1 MKIVKIVTYSMPVCT
16 TVRRNIFKGAFSRIE
31 ELCGQ
36 IVSSNLNNEE
46 VKSTSQ
52 GPTPDKVSTLF
63 SKK

>member
-1 MKIVKIVTYSMPVCT
+1 LQI
-16 TVRRNIFKGAFSRIE
+16 AFSRIE

-52 GPTPDKVSTLF
+52 VPSPDKVSD
-63 SKK
+63 